1 MLNYKNFL
9 NMSNSE
15 SLQGPPRIRAW
26 FSEVHFYVWFA
37 FVSIAYISDELDRV
51 FRLWILVI
59 PLVAIPALI
68 AITTFL
74 IGLIANIWTR
84 RWERLVSVI
93 AAPVLTVGLLAA
105 SIHYQI
111 NTDWIRFQVTQAYYM
126 SLARQ
131 LPGPSPRYHEWYWG
145 DTGGAATANIF
156 YNLVYD
162 ETDKPLDRPTKPG
175 QEAATF
181 SARSYGN
188 HFFLVTEL
196 FQ

>member
-1 MLNYKNFL
+1 MLDENNFL

-15 SLQGPPRIRAW
+15 SLQDPPQIRTW

-37 FVSIAYISDELDRV
+37 FVSIFYISDELDRV
-51 FRLWILVI
+51 FRLYIFMI

-68 AITTFL
+68 AITTSL
-74 IGLIANIWTR
+74 IGFIANIWTR

-93 AAPVLTVGLLAA
+93 AAPVLAVGLFAA

-111 NTDWIRFQVTQAYYM
+111 NTDWIRFQVTQAYYT
-126 SLARQ
+126 SLARK

-145 DTGGAATANIF
+145 GTGGAATANIF
-156 YNLVYD
+156 YFLVYD
-162 ETDKPLDRPTKPG
+162 ETDKPLDRPTKAG